1 MKKILPILFVMALTL
16 GISTAVVAFAEENRF
31 TYTATE
37 ERTFKEVVKTYSS
50 ENDVVVKETLR
61 FTSTANTNNPG
72 GGTANLIVGDEGNV
86 EVDSSHE
93 LTETDFSDNIES
105 DLVGTKGT
113 VIPVTIPS
121 LGEAGTYEWTIKEN
135 AGSIAG
141 VKYNTGAEVHIIVLV
156 AYNNTNYTLEI
167 ANIDSYI
174 KLENGKKA
182 KTLDNTFESGT
193 FTVAKDVTGNM
204 ANANDKFE
212 ITVTLTSNKKIGT
225 NVSLAGV
232 TIEPEKWT
240 EVKDDDGVTT
250 GWKYVSTLNYSKA
263 DGAKTFSDIPV
274 GVKVTVEENK
284 ADNKMNGYEYV
295 STKMDGEEF
304 TELTVADDTN
314 AAIIVTNKKGASID
328 TGISL
333 DSLPYAV
340 MLSAACVGLF
350 LFVSRKRTM

>member
-121 LGEAGTYEWTIKEN
+121 LSEAGTYEWTIKEKT
-135 AGSIAG
+135 GSIAG
-141 VKYNTGAEVHIIVLV
+141 VKYNTDDTIHIIVLV
-156 AYNNTNYTLEI
+156 VYDNDTHALKIENTT
-167 ANIDSYI
+167 SYI
-174 KLENGKKA
+174 KKIDGTKARTLE
-182 KTLDNTFESGT
+182 NTFESGT

-212 ITVTLTSNKKIGT
+212 ITVTLTSNKEIGT
-225 NVSLAGV
+225 NVSLAGD
-232 TIEPEKWT
+232 TIEPENWT
-240 EVKDDDGVTT
+240 EGKDDDEKTIWT
-250 GWKYVSTLNYSKA
+250 YTSKLNYSKA
-263 DGAKTFSDIPV
+263 DGEKTFSDIPV

-284 ADNKMNGYEYV
+284 DKLNGYTYE
-295 STKMDGEEF
+295 STKMDGNNF
-304 TELTVADDTN
+304 TELTVKDETDADK
-314 AAIIVTNKKGASID
+314 AAIVVTNSKDSSID